1 MNYRLIGAICV
12 IVSCGG
18 AGFIMAAQYI
28 SQIRALTD
36 LVVVLNYMENELQ
49 YRCTPLPELCRCAAQ
64 QVNGKLGYVFTYMA
78 DELESQVSPNVEL
91 CMISVLDK
99 LTINYGSLHTILLD
113 LSRNLGKFDMKGQL
127 RALERAR
134 NMCSEVLKQLQ
145 MDKRERVRNYQTL
158 GLCTGAAIAIL
169 FV

>member
-1 MNYRLIGAICV
+1 
-12 IVSCGG
+12 
-18 AGFIMAAQYI
+18 
-28 SQIRALTD
+28 
-36 LVVVLNYMENELQ
+36 
-49 YRCTPLPELCRCAAQ
+49 
-64 QVNGKLGYVFTYMA
+64 
-78 DELESQVSPNVEL
+78 
-91 CMISVLDK
+91 MISVLDK